1 MSEIELSLLALIW
14 PFIMGKVINA
24 FLSTPIPPEVW
35 HYTNLA
41 GFEGILSSGRVWA
54 TEAHHTTDKTEFVH
68 AREIAVNF
76 LERWRPENV
85 DMAWARQSAQAI
97 IVHAFDDGP
106 LASSKSEIF
115 VVSFSAADDL
125 KSQWIEYA
133 NAGRG
138 VSLSFDLRHI
148 RPPSEIES
156 AATFAPCLYKTDE
169 KERILEDA
177 LSDWVKTASDLHEKT
192 GSKKWMAERLR
203 DWQMIGRIYG
213 SPFDKAGFLENNKNT
228 FRELLQKSLARTSF
242 DLLRIASHCK
252 HHAFHQETEWRLAL
266 PHLKAKP
273 MRDNEVLRRGP
284 NREIPYIA
292 HNLFSNKLPLVRVK
306 AGWMCESLEQID
318 ALLTRYGYHVP
329 VEHSAIPIRPA
340 G

>member
-1 MSEIELSLLALIW
+1 
-14 PFIMGKVINA
+14 MGKLIND

-35 HYTNLA
+35 HYTNLS

-54 TEAHHTTDKTEFVH
+54 TEAHHTTDKTELIH

-76 LERWRPENV
+76 LERWRPGNV
-85 DMAWARQSAQAI
+85 NMEWARQSAQEI
-97 IVHAFDDGP
+97 ILHAFDDGP

-115 VVSFSAADDL
+115 IVSFSAADDL

-133 NAGRG
+133 NGGRG
-138 VSLSFDLRHI
+138 VSLSFDLRHV

-156 AATFAPCLYKTDE
+156 AATFAPCLYKAEE
-169 KERILEDA
+169 KERMLEDA
-177 LSDWVKTASDLHEKT
+177 LSDWVKTASDLYQKT
-192 GSKKWMAERLR
+192 GSKKWAAERIR
-203 DWQMIGRIYG
+203 DWQMIYRVYG
-213 SPFDKAGFLENNKNT
+213 LPFDKAGLRENNEIT
-228 FRELLQKSLARTSF
+228 FRALLHESLARTSF

-252 HHAFHQETEWRLAL
+252 HHGFHQEAEWRLAL

-273 MRDNEVLRRGP
+273 MRDNEVLLRGP
-284 NREIPYIA
+284 NRAIPYIA
-292 HNLFSNKLPLVRVK
+292 HNLFSKKLPLVRVK
-306 AGWMCESLEQID
+306 AGPMCESMDQIN

-340 G
+340 RL